1 MLDTAIKLLAK
12 ITEKGYEAYLV
23 GGFVRDYL
31 LGIKTND
38 IDVTIIKIFVASVII
53 LLMNSTINP
62 PSLLSHN
69 TLQFVQQH
77 MRNYGYNI
85 RTNKFCQFGLNFW

>member
-1 MLDTAIKLLAK
+1 MRTAHISTPTA
-12 ITEKGYEAYLV
+12 
-23 GGFVRDYL
+23 
-31 LGIKTND
+31 ND
-38 IDVTIIKIFVASVII
+38 IDVAIIKIFVASVII
-53 LLMNSTINP
+53 LLMNSAINP